1 MFELE
6 PLKLSLIVTDTR
18 SSVIQKCTIMKT
30 IFILIWFE
38 HIFCLMVIHKRL
50 DPISE
55 NLNYLFMSQ

>member
-18 SSVIQKCTIMKT
+18 SSVIQKCKIMKT

-38 HIFCLMVIHKRL
+38 HIL
-50 DPISE
+50 
-55 NLNYLFMSQ
+55 LFDGDT

>member
-18 SSVIQKCTIMKT
+18 SSVIQKCTIMIT

-38 HIFCLMVIHKRL
+38 HIL
-50 DPISE
+50 
-55 NLNYLFMSQ
+55 LFDGDT

>member
-18 SSVIQKCTIMKT
+18 SSVIHKCTIMKT
-30 IFILIWFE
+30 YLFSSGLNIFC
-38 HIFCLMVIHKRL
+38 CLMVIHKRL